1 MNISTD
7 DILKNLTEDQLSAVT
22 HLDGPMLV
30 VAGAGSGKTRVVT
43 RRIAYLISQRIWPSQ
58 ILAMTFTNRAAR
70 EMQERIGRLVG
81 EVPRNV
87 GTFHSCCARFLRQYI
102 EALDDGRTKDYIIFD
117 TDDQKAL
124 IKQCLND
131 HPVTAGLS
139 PGIIAELISRAK
151 SACLTPQEIMTKEAW
166 DNAEAILE
174 VCQAYENRLRAQNA
188 VDFDD
193 LLLLVARLLRERP
206 AIREIIHNHFRYLLV
221 DEYQDTNHLQYE
233 LLKLLVNPATNNIHA
248 TGDPD
253 QCIYSWRGAD
263 YSNIMN
269 FEKDFPNAVIIRL
282 EKNFRSSEHILN
294 AASSL
299 ISNNLNRIDKTLIP
313 AAPTENPQK
322 VRLVT
327 VGSDRDEGLWIAR
340 RIRTLYLNGNPY
352 RTMAVFYRTNRQ
364 SRALEEALVRA
375 GIPYQIIGGLRFYAR
390 REIKDLLAFLRL
402 KVNPADRIS
411 LERVAAYRG
420 GVGPKT
426 LAAIEQCAREH
437 GMESFTLL
445 CQPDFAQRWKKKGAK
460 VLDFANWCRQLNDLP
475 CTPVGHAVAAVHDF
489 ADFTHH
495 AYDRE
500 GPPEARLENLQEMIT
515 NAILYEREHEE
526 AGLNEFLQDIALV
539 ADVDAHDP
547 DRDTVV
553 LMTLH
558 CAKGL
563 EFPYVFIAGVEED
576 YLPHANTVADP
587 DQIEEERRLFF
598 VGITRG
604 REEVALLNARARAS
618 WDGGWE
624 RQPSRFIRELPME
637 DIVRTNFNLNN
648 PTMPRRQTFR
658 RW

>member
-1 MNISTD
+1 MNTPTE
-7 DILKNLTEDQLSAVT
+7 DILKNLTEDQLTAVT

-87 GTFHSCCARFLRQYI
+87 GTFHSCCARFLRQYV
-102 EALDDGRTKDYIIFD
+102 EALDDGRTKDFVIFD
-117 TDDQKAL
+117 ADDQKAL
-124 IKQCLND
+124 LKQCLND
-131 HPVTAGLS
+131 QPATGGLL
-139 PGIIAELISRAK
+139 PGAISDLISRAK
-151 SACLTPQEIMTKEAW
+151 SACLTPHDIMTREAW
-166 DNAEAILE
+166 DNAETVLE

-233 LLKLLVNPATNNIHA
+233 LLKLLVNPANNNIHA

-269 FEKDFPNAVIIRL
+269 FENDFPNAVIVRL

-294 AASSL
+294 VASRL

-313 AAPTENPQK
+313 AIAADDPQK

-340 RIRTLYLNGNPY
+340 RIKTLHLNGNPY

-375 GIPYQIIGGLRFYAR
+375 AIPYQIIGGLRFYAR

-411 LERVAAYRG
+411 LERVAAFRG

-426 LAAIEQCAREH
+426 LAAIEQCAREQH
-437 GMESFTLL
+437 LEAFSLL
-445 CQPDFAQRWKKKGAK
+445 CQPDFAQRWQKKNTK
-460 VLDFANWCRQLNDLP
+460 VLDFASWCRQLHDLP
-475 CTPVGHAVAAVHDF
+475 CAPVGQAVAAVHDF

-495 AYDRE
+495 SYDRE
-500 GPPEARLENLQEMIT
+500 GTPEARQENLQEMIT
-515 NAILYEREHEE
+515 NAIHYEREHDQ
-526 AGLNEFLQDIALV
+526 AGLNEFLQEVALV
-539 ADVDAHDP
+539 ADVDTHDL
-547 DRDTVV
+547 DRDTVIM
-553 LMTLH
+553 MTLH

-576 YLPHANTVADP
+576 FLPHANTVADP
-587 DQIEEERRLFF
+587 DQVEEERRLFF

-604 REEVALLNARARAS
+604 REEVALLNARSRPS
-618 WDGGWE
+618 WDGDWG
-624 RQPSRFIRELPME
+624 RQPSRFIRELPMD
-637 DIVRTNFNLNN
+637 DIIHTTFNINN
-648 PTMPRRQTFR
+648 PTMPKPNFR